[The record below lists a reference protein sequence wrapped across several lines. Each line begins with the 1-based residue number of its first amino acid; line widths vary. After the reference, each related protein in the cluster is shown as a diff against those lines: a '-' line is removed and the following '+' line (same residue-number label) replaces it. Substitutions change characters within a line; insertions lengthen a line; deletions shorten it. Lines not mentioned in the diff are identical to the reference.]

1 MSPANAG
8 SSGLDGRVE
17 VPRPSRHDTQKKTAH
32 ASEQERADVKAARQ
46 AWCERQPEFDPERLF
61 FVDESGLSTKMARM
75 RGWAPKGQRCRA
87 SIPHGHWKTTTF
99 VGALSLSGIG
109 APMLL
114 DGAMDGEAFLDWCEQ
129 MLAPLLKPGDS
140 VIMDNLPAHKVAGV
154 REAVEA
160 TGATLIYLQPRL
172 QPHRER
178 LLQAQS
184 PWAKGRRANRRS
196 LGRRCRHSSTNLQP
210 KRMRKLLRTRRIRLG
225 LTGICSLVGV
235 AALLQFVVDLLP
247 EVGDKLLAELL
258 TRHQAFVSNDR
269 LPRDE
274 LLAGR
279 RLIERSEV
287 VDLIH
292 AEISRIDFGQHIGER
307 VQSFHRT
314 GGYDRYDRIVIVG
327 DLRPILDNCRLER
340 LEDAWQHRFEL
351 IRRFHD
357 LDQFAGG
364 GEIFGRWRRCRWSLR
379 SQRTASENGNN
390 DEDGSTCITHD
401 RPLVICLIYHNHCAG
416 AELHVCDKAVA

>member
-1 MSPANAG
+1 MWKF
-8 SSGLDGRVE
+8 LDRRGM
-17 VPRPSRHDTQKKTAH
+17 TQKKTAH

-196 LGRRCRHSSTNLQP
+196 LGRRCRHSSYEPSTQTNAKTSLHTP
-210 KRMRKLLRTRRIRLG
+210 DTTWINGNLLSSWRRRA
-225 LTGICSLVGV
+225 SSV
-235 AALLQFVVDLLP
+235 
-247 EVGDKLLAELL
+247 
-258 TRHQAFVSNDR
+258 R
-269 LPRDE
+269 
-274 LLAGR
+274 
-279 RLIERSEV
+279 
-287 VDLIH
+287 
-292 AEISRIDFGQHIGER
+292 
-307 VQSFHRT
+307 
-314 GGYDRYDRIVIVG
+314 
-327 DLRPILDNCRLER
+327 
-340 LEDAWQHRFEL
+340 
-351 IRRFHD
+351 RRF
-357 LDQFAGG
+357 
-364 GEIFGRWRRCRWSLR
+364 
-379 SQRTASENGNN
+379 
-390 DEDGSTCITHD
+390 
-401 RPLVICLIYHNHCAG
+401 
-416 AELHVCDKAVA
+416 VA

>member
-184 PWAKGRRANRRS
+184 PWAKGRRADRRS
-196 LGRRCRHSSTNLQP
+196 LGRRCRHSSYEPSTQTNAKTSLHTP
-210 KRMRKLLRTRRIRLG
+210 DTTWINGNLLSSWRRRA
-225 LTGICSLVGV
+225 SSV
-235 AALLQFVVDLLP
+235 
-247 EVGDKLLAELL
+247 
-258 TRHQAFVSNDR
+258 R
-269 LPRDE
+269 
-274 LLAGR
+274 
-279 RLIERSEV
+279 
-287 VDLIH
+287 
-292 AEISRIDFGQHIGER
+292 
-307 VQSFHRT
+307 
-314 GGYDRYDRIVIVG
+314 
-327 DLRPILDNCRLER
+327 
-340 LEDAWQHRFEL
+340 
-351 IRRFHD
+351 RRF
-357 LDQFAGG
+357 
-364 GEIFGRWRRCRWSLR
+364 
-379 SQRTASENGNN
+379 
-390 DEDGSTCITHD
+390 
-401 RPLVICLIYHNHCAG
+401 
-416 AELHVCDKAVA
+416 VA